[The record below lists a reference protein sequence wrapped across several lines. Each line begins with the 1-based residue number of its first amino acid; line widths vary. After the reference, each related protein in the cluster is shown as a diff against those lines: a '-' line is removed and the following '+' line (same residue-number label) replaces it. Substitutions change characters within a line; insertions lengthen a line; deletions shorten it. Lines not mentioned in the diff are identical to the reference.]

1 MGEIVIRR
9 ILKEEPR
16 LLLPQLEVEVLQV
29 VLWMGIVN
37 VLRLALITL
46 RGVLL
51 NTLHLLITKVGV
63 LVYQLYIVCLGG
75 KSCQLCGGSCCKLVN
90 SVIDALAEE
99 GDLDPNAE
107 VN

>member
-1 MGEIVIRR
+1 MEIVR
-9 ILKEEPR
+9 
-16 LLLPQLEVEVLQV
+16 
-29 VLWMGIVN
+29 
-37 VLRLALITL
+37 VLRLVLITL

-63 LVYQLYIVCLGG
+63 LVHQLYIVCLGG

-107 VN
+107 VY

>member
-1 MGEIVIRR
+1 M
-9 ILKEEPR
+9 
-16 LLLPQLEVEVLQV
+16 LLGMI
-29 VLWMGIVN
+29 LWMGTVR

-51 NTLHLLITKVGV
+51 NTLHLLITKVCV
-63 LVYQLYIVCLGG
+63 LVYQLCIICLGG
-75 KSCQLCGGSCCKLVN
+75 KSCQLYGGSCCKLVN

-107 VN
+107 VC